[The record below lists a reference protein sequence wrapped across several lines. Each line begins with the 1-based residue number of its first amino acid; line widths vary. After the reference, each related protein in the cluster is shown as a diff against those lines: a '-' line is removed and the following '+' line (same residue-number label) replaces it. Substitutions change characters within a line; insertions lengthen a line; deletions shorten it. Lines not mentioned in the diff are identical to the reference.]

1 MYDIAYNA
9 DKQRY
14 YTTFHVNRVFLMP
27 DDAVPETTL
36 KVDFFFSEDSFDD
49 SQYEETGKAYVN
61 GWVNYYDSSVKA
73 NGFMPLTVTV
83 KENENKIAGL
93 KRKFSCESDEIK
105 QVGLTLKVVDGSE
118 RVEITIDM
126 LTEEEQEDIAC
137 GILDFEE
144 VKRAMNNS
152 VVGER
157 ISELRFVEL
166 TPRKSTVQDTVYH
179 LEDMHEAR
187 AKVVD
192 EAEDIFA
199 SDDEDDL

>member
-1 MYDIAYNA
+1 
-9 DKQRY
+9 
-14 YTTFHVNRVFLMP
+14 
-27 DDAVPETTL
+27 
-36 KVDFFFSEDSFDD
+36 
-49 SQYEETGKAYVN
+49 
-61 GWVNYYDSSVKA
+61 
-73 NGFMPLTVTV
+73 
-83 KENENKIAGL
+83 
-93 KRKFSCESDEIK
+93 
-105 QVGLTLKVVDGSE
+105 
-118 RVEITIDM
+118 M

-192 EAEDIFA
+192 EVEDIFA

>member
-1 MYDIAYNA
+1 
-9 DKQRY
+9 
-14 YTTFHVNRVFLMP
+14 MP

-83 KENENKIAGL
+83 RENEKKIAGL

-157 ISELRFVEL
+157 VSELRFVEL

-192 EAEDIFA
+192 EVEDIFA